1 MEIENKMPIIVQ
13 KFGGTSVADI
23 EHIHNVAQ
31 KVKNEVDLGNQVVV
45 IVSAMAGVTN
55 QLIDWANAAVA
66 DHDDREYDVIV
77 STGEQVT
84 SGLLALCLQKINV
97 DARSWMSWQIP
108 FQTDNNHS
116 KARITDIGTTAIKNS
131 LNSGVVAVIPGFQGV
146 SSENRITTLGRGGS
160 DTTAVA
166 LAAALSAQRCDIYTD
181 VNGVYTTDPRI
192 KRNASKLK
200 KISFEEMLEMASL
213 GANVLQTRAV
223 ELAMRH
229 KVPIT
234 VLNSFLKE
242 EGTLVCDEE
251 EIMEKNIVSGIAF
264 QKNESQL
271 TLTNIED
278 KPGVAAKIF
287 GPLASSGVNID
298 MIVQSNTETGLTNIT
313 FSCPEDELDM
323 AKKAISKAKEDN
335 VIFYERLIE
344 NKNLAKVSIIRIGMK
359 THAGVAQKMF
369 ETLSQENINI
379 NVISTSEIKLSVL
392 IERKYLEL
400 AVRSLH
406 DAFGLQNL

>member
-1 MEIENKMPIIVQ
+1 MKILTM
-13 KFGGTSVADI
+13 KFGGTSVADVDRI
-23 EHIHNVAQ
+23 NAVRDIICSE
-31 KVKNEVDLGNQVVV
+31 VKNGWNVVAV
-45 IVSAMAGVTN
+45 VSAMSKETN
-55 QLIDWANAAVA
+55 KLIDLAKQVGVESLVNP
-66 DHDDREYDVIV
+66 EYDSLI
-77 STGEQVT
+77 STGEDV
-84 SGLLALCLQKINV
+84 SASLLAIALNSIGISS
-97 DARSWMSWQIP
+97 RSWRGWQLPIK
-108 FQTDNNHS
+108 TDSFHS
-116 KARITDIGTTAIKNS
+116 NAKIEEINTKQLVENFIKGTK
-131 LNSGVVAVIPGFQGV
+131 VAVVSGFQGI
-146 SSENRITTLGRGGS
+146 ERAGRITTLGRGGS
-160 DTTAVA
+160 DTSAVA
-166 LAAALSAQRCDIYTD
+166 IAAAIKADRCDIYTD
-181 VNGVYTTDPRI
+181 VSGIYTTDPRI

-223 ELAMRH
+223 ELAMRN

-234 VLNSFLKE
+234 VLNSFSKE
-242 EGTLVCDEE
+242 DGTLVCDEE

-313 FSCPEDELDM
+313 FSCPEDDLDI
-323 AKKAISKAKEDN
+323 AKKAISKAKKNNIISYD
-335 VIFYERLIE
+335 RLIE
-344 NKNLAKVSIIRIGMK
+344 NKNLAKVSIIGIGMK

-369 ETLSQENINI
+369 ETLSDENINI

-392 IERKYLEL
+392 IERKYMEL

-406 DAFGLQNL
+406 DAFGLQNI

>member
-1 MEIENKMPIIVQ
+1 MKILTM
-13 KFGGTSVADI
+13 KFGGTSVADVDRI
-23 EHIHNVAQ
+23 NAVRDIICSE
-31 KVKNEVDLGNQVVV
+31 VKNGWNVVAV
-45 IVSAMAGVTN
+45 VSAMSKETN
-55 QLIDWANAAVA
+55 KLIDLAKQVGVESLVNP
-66 DHDDREYDVIV
+66 EYDSLI
-77 STGEQVT
+77 STGEDV
-84 SGLLALCLQKINV
+84 SASLLAIALNSIGISS
-97 DARSWMSWQIP
+97 RSWRGWQLPIK
-108 FQTDNNHS
+108 TDSFHS
-116 KARITDIGTTAIKNS
+116 NAKIEEINTKQLVENFIKGTK
-131 LNSGVVAVIPGFQGV
+131 VAVVSGFQGI
-146 SSENRITTLGRGGS
+146 ERAGRITTLGRGGS
-160 DTTAVA
+160 DTSAVA
-166 LAAALSAQRCDIYTD
+166 IAAAIKADRCDIYTD
-181 VNGVYTTDPRI
+181 VSGIYTTDPRI

-223 ELAMRH
+223 ELAMRN

-234 VLNSFLKE
+234 VLNSFSKE
-242 EGTLVCDEE
+242 DGTLVCDEE

-313 FSCPEDELDM
+313 FSCPENDLDI
-323 AKKAISKAKEDN
+323 AKKAISKAKKNNIISYD
-335 VIFYERLIE
+335 RLIE
-344 NKNLAKVSIIRIGMK
+344 NKNLAKVSIIGIGMK

-369 ETLSQENINI
+369 ETLSDENINI

-392 IERKYLEL
+392 IERKYMEL

-406 DAFGLQNL
+406 DAFGLQNI

>member
-1 MEIENKMPIIVQ
+1 M
-13 KFGGTSVADI
+13 KFGGTSVGDVDRIKTVRDI
-23 EHIHNVAQ
+23 ISDE
-31 KVKNEVDLGNQVVV
+31 VKNEWNVVAV
-45 IVSAMAGVTN
+45 VSAMSNETN
-55 QLIDWANAAVA
+55 KLINLAKQVGIESLVDP
-66 DHDDREYDVIV
+66 EYDSLI
-77 STGEQVT
+77 STGEDI
-84 SGLLALCLQKINV
+84 SSSLLSIALNSIGISS
-97 DARSWMSWQIP
+97 RSWRGWQLP
-108 FQTDNNHS
+108 V
-116 KARITDIGTTAIKNS
+116 ITDSFHSNAKIEEIKTEKLIEMFKQGTK
-131 LNSGVVAVIPGFQGV
+131 VAVVSGFQGIEK
-146 SSENRITTLGRGGS
+146 SGRLTTLGRGGS
-160 DTTAVA
+160 DTSAVA
-166 LAAALSAQRCDIYTD
+166 IAAAIHAKRCDIYTD
-181 VNGVYTTDPRI
+181 VSGIFTTDPRI

-234 VLNSFLKE
+234 VLNSFSKE

-298 MIVQSNTETGLTNIT
+298 MIVQSNTETGLTNLT
-313 FSCPEDELDM
+313 FSCPVDDLDI
-323 AKKAISKAKEDN
+323 AKKAISKAKKN
-335 VIFYERLIE
+335 GVISYERLIE
-344 NKNLAKVSIIRIGMK
+344 NKDLAKVSIVGIGMK

-369 ETLSQENINI
+369 ETLSGENINI

-406 DAFGLQNL
+406 DAFDLDSL

>member
-1 MEIENKMPIIVQ
+1 MKILTM
-13 KFGGTSVADI
+13 KFGGTSVADVDRI
-23 EHIHNVAQ
+23 NAVRDIICSE
-31 KVKNEVDLGNQVVV
+31 VKNGWNVVAV
-45 IVSAMAGVTN
+45 VSAMSKETN
-55 QLIDWANAAVA
+55 KLIDLAKQVGVESLVNP
-66 DHDDREYDVIV
+66 EYDSLI
-77 STGEQVT
+77 STGEDV
-84 SGLLALCLQKINV
+84 SASLLAIALNSIGISS
-97 DARSWMSWQIP
+97 RSWRGWQLPIK
-108 FQTDNNHS
+108 TDSFHS
-116 KARITDIGTTAIKNS
+116 NAKIEEINTKQLVENFIKGTK
-131 LNSGVVAVIPGFQGV
+131 VAVVSGFQGI
-146 SSENRITTLGRGGS
+146 ERAGRITTLGRGGS
-160 DTTAVA
+160 DTSAVA
-166 LAAALSAQRCDIYTD
+166 IAAAIKADRCDIYTD
-181 VNGVYTTDPRI
+181 VSGIYTTDPRI

-223 ELAMRH
+223 ELAMRN

-234 VLNSFLKE
+234 VLTSFSKE
-242 EGTLVCDEE
+242 DGTLVCDEE

-313 FSCPEDELDM
+313 FSCPENDLDI
-323 AKKAISKAKEDN
+323 AKKAISKAKKNNIISYD
-335 VIFYERLIE
+335 RLIE
-344 NKNLAKVSIIRIGMK
+344 NKNLAKVSIIGIGMK

-369 ETLSQENINI
+369 ETLSDENINI

-392 IERKYLEL
+392 IERKYMEL

-406 DAFGLQNL
+406 DAFGLQNI

>member
-1 MEIENKMPIIVQ
+1 MKILTM
-13 KFGGTSVADI
+13 KFGGTSVADVDRI
-23 EHIHNVAQ
+23 NAVRDIICSE
-31 KVKNEVDLGNQVVV
+31 VKNGWNVVAV
-45 IVSAMAGVTN
+45 VSAMSKETN
-55 QLIDWANAAVA
+55 KLIDLAKQVGVESLVNP
-66 DHDDREYDVIV
+66 EYDSLI
-77 STGEQVT
+77 STGEDV
-84 SGLLALCLQKINV
+84 SASLLAIALNSIGISS
-97 DARSWMSWQIP
+97 RSWRGWQLPIK
-108 FQTDNNHS
+108 TDSFHS
-116 KARITDIGTTAIKNS
+116 NAKIEEINTKQLVENFMEGTK
-131 LNSGVVAVIPGFQGV
+131 VAVVSGFQGI
-146 SSENRITTLGRGGS
+146 EGAGRITTLGRGGS
-160 DTTAVA
+160 DTSAVA
-166 LAAALSAQRCDIYTD
+166 IAAAINADRCDIYTD
-181 VNGVYTTDPRI
+181 VSGIYTTDPRI

-223 ELAMRH
+223 ELAMRN

-234 VLNSFLKE
+234 VLNSFSKE
-242 EGTLVCDEE
+242 DGTLVCDEE

-313 FSCPEDELDM
+313 FSCPEDDLDI
-323 AKKAISKAKEDN
+323 AKKAISKAKKNNIISYD
-335 VIFYERLIE
+335 RLIE
-344 NKNLAKVSIIRIGMK
+344 NKNLAKVSIVGIGMK

-369 ETLSQENINI
+369 ETLSDENINI

-392 IERKYLEL
+392 IERKYMEL

-406 DAFGLQNL
+406 DAFGLQNI

>member
-1 MEIENKMPIIVQ
+1 MKILTM
-13 KFGGTSVADI
+13 KFGGTSVADVDRI
-23 EHIHNVAQ
+23 NAVRDIICSE
-31 KVKNEVDLGNQVVV
+31 VKNGWNVVAV
-45 IVSAMAGVTN
+45 VSAMSKETN
-55 QLIDWANAAVA
+55 KLIDLAKQVGVESLVNP
-66 DHDDREYDVIV
+66 EYDSLI
-77 STGEQVT
+77 STGEDV
-84 SGLLALCLQKINV
+84 SASLLAIALNSIGISS
-97 DARSWMSWQIP
+97 RSWRGWQLPIK
-108 FQTDNNHS
+108 TDSFHS
-116 KARITDIGTTAIKNS
+116 NAKIEEINTKQLVENFMKGTK
-131 LNSGVVAVIPGFQGV
+131 VAVVSGFQGI
-146 SSENRITTLGRGGS
+146 ERAGRITTLGRGGS
-160 DTTAVA
+160 DTSAVA
-166 LAAALSAQRCDIYTD
+166 IAAAIKADRCDIYTD
-181 VNGVYTTDPRI
+181 VSGIYTTDPRI

-223 ELAMRH
+223 ELAMRN

-234 VLNSFLKE
+234 VLNSFSKE
-242 EGTLVCDEE
+242 DGTLVCDEE

-313 FSCPEDELDM
+313 FSCPENDLDI
-323 AKKAISKAKEDN
+323 AKKAISKAKKNNIISYD
-335 VIFYERLIE
+335 RLIE
-344 NKNLAKVSIIRIGMK
+344 NKNLAKVSIIGIGMK

-369 ETLSQENINI
+369 ETLSDENINI

-392 IERKYLEL
+392 IERKYMEL

-406 DAFGLQNL
+406 DAFGLQNI

>member
-1 MEIENKMPIIVQ
+1 M
-13 KFGGTSVADI
+13 KFGGTSVGDI
-23 EHIHNVAQ
+23 DRIRAVRDIISDEIKDGWNVVA
-31 KVKNEVDLGNQVVV
+31 V
-45 IVSAMAGVTN
+45 VSAMSKETN
-55 QLIDWANAAVA
+55 KLIDLAKQVGVENFI
-66 DHDDREYDVIV
+66 DPEYDALI
-77 STGEQVT
+77 STGEDV
-84 SGLLALCLQKINV
+84 SSSLLAI
-97 DARSWMSWQIP
+97 A
-108 FQTDNNHS
+108 
-116 KARITDIGTTAIKNS
+116 
-131 LNSGVVAVIPGFQGV
+131 LNSIEISSRSCRGWQLPIRTDSFHSNAKIEEIKTNQIINSFKEGVKVAVVSGFQGI
-146 SSENRITTLGRGGS
+146 EQAGRITTLGRGGS
-160 DTTAVA
+160 DTSAVA
-166 LAAALSAQRCDIYTD
+166 IAATIDAERCDIYTD
-181 VNGVYTTDPRI
+181 VSGIYTTDPRI

-229 KVPIT
+229 KVPIR

-278 KPGVAAKIF
+278 RPGVAAKIF

-313 FSCPEDELDM
+313 FSCPEDDLDI
-323 AKKAISKAKEDN
+323 AKKAISKAKKNNIISYD
-335 VIFYERLIE
+335 RLIE
-344 NKNLAKVSIIRIGMK
+344 NKNLAKVSIIGIGMK

-369 ETLSQENINI
+369 ETLSDENINI

-392 IERKYLEL
+392 IERKYMEL

-406 DAFGLQNL
+406 DAFGLQNI

>member
-1 MEIENKMPIIVQ
+1 M
-13 KFGGTSVADI
+13 KFGGTSVGDVDRIKTVRDI
-23 EHIHNVAQ
+23 ISDE
-31 KVKNEVDLGNQVVV
+31 VKNEWNVVAV
-45 IVSAMAGVTN
+45 VSAMSNETN
-55 QLIDWANAAVA
+55 KLINLAKQVGIESLVDP
-66 DHDDREYDVIV
+66 EYDSLI
-77 STGEQVT
+77 STGEDI
-84 SGLLALCLQKINV
+84 SSSLLSIALNSIGISS
-97 DARSWMSWQIP
+97 RSWRGWQLP
-108 FQTDNNHS
+108 V
-116 KARITDIGTTAIKNS
+116 ITDSFHSNAKIEEIKTEKLIEMFKQGTK
-131 LNSGVVAVIPGFQGV
+131 VAVVSGFQGIEK
-146 SSENRITTLGRGGS
+146 SGRLTTLGRGGS
-160 DTTAVA
+160 DTSAVA
-166 LAAALSAQRCDIYTD
+166 IAAAIHAKRCDIYTD
-181 VNGVYTTDPRI
+181 VSGIFTTDPRI

-234 VLNSFLKE
+234 VLNSFSKE

-298 MIVQSNTETGLTNIT
+298 MIVQSNTETGLTNLT
-313 FSCPEDELDM
+313 FSCPVDDLDI
-323 AKKAISKAKEDN
+323 AKKAISKAKKN
-335 VIFYERLIE
+335 GVISYERLIE
-344 NKNLAKVSIIRIGMK
+344 NKDLAKVSIVGIGMK

-369 ETLSQENINI
+369 ETLSGENINI

-406 DAFGLQNL
+406 DAFDLHSL

>member
-1 MEIENKMPIIVQ
+1 MKILTM
-13 KFGGTSVADI
+13 KFGGTSVGDVDRIKTVRDI
-23 EHIHNVAQ
+23 ISDE
-31 KVKNEVDLGNQVVV
+31 VKNEWNVVAV
-45 IVSAMAGVTN
+45 VSAMSNETN
-55 QLIDWANAAVA
+55 KLINLAKQVGIESLVDP
-66 DHDDREYDVIV
+66 EYDSLI
-77 STGEQVT
+77 STGEDI
-84 SGLLALCLQKINV
+84 SSSLLSIALSSIGISS
-97 DARSWMSWQIP
+97 RSWRGWQLP
-108 FQTDNNHS
+108 V
-116 KARITDIGTTAIKNS
+116 ITDSFHSNAKIEEIKTEKLVETFKQGTK
-131 LNSGVVAVIPGFQGV
+131 VAVVSGFQGI
-146 SSENRITTLGRGGS
+146 EKNGRLTTLGRGGS
-160 DTTAVA
+160 DTSAVA
-166 LAAALSAQRCDIYTD
+166 IAAAIDAKRCDIYTD
-181 VNGVYTTDPRI
+181 VSGIFTTDPRI

-234 VLNSFLKE
+234 VLNSFSKE

-298 MIVQSNTETGLTNIT
+298 MIVQSNTETGLTNLT
-313 FSCPEDELDM
+313 FSCPVDDLDI
-323 AKKAISKAKEDN
+323 AKKAISKAKKN
-335 VIFYERLIE
+335 GVISYERLIE
-344 NKNLAKVSIIRIGMK
+344 NKDLAKVSIVGIGMK

-369 ETLSQENINI
+369 ETLSGENINI

-406 DAFGLQNL
+406 DAFDLHSL

>member
-1 MEIENKMPIIVQ
+1 MKTLTM
-13 KFGGTSVADI
+13 KFGGTSVANVDRIKAVRDI
-23 EHIHNVAQ
+23 ISGEVRNGWKVVA
-31 KVKNEVDLGNQVVV
+31 V
-45 IVSAMAGVTN
+45 VSAMSNETN
-55 QLIDWANAAVA
+55 KLIDLAKQVGVESLV
-66 DHDDREYDVIV
+66 DPEYDSLI
-77 STGEQVT
+77 STGEDV
-84 SGLLALCLQKINV
+84 SSSLLAIALNSIGISSRSWRGWQLPVITNNFHSNAKIEEIDTRKIV
-97 DARSWMSWQIP
+97 DA
-108 FQTDNNHS
+108 FNG
-116 KARITDIGTTAIKNS
+116 GTK
-131 LNSGVVAVIPGFQGV
+131 VAVISGFQGIEK
-146 SSENRITTLGRGGS
+146 SGRITTLGRGGS
-160 DTTAVA
+160 DTSAVA
-166 LAAALSAQRCDIYTD
+166 IAAAIDSKRCDIYTD
-181 VNGVYTTDPRI
+181 VSGIYTTDPRI
-192 KRNASKLK
+192 KKNASKLK

-234 VLNSFLKE
+234 VLNSFSNE

-264 QKNESQL
+264 QKNQSQL

-287 GPLASSGVNID
+287 GPLANSGVNID
-298 MIVQSNTETGLTNIT
+298 MIVQSNTETGSTNIT
-313 FSCPEDELDM
+313 FSCPVADLDM
-323 AKKAISKAKEDN
+323 AKKAISNAKEN
-335 VIFYERLIE
+335 NLISYERLIE
-344 NKNLAKVSIIRIGMK
+344 NKNLAKVSIVGIGMK

-369 ETLSQENINI
+369 ETLYEENINI

-406 DAFGLQNL
+406 DAFNLQNL

>member
-1 MEIENKMPIIVQ
+1 MKILTM
-13 KFGGTSVADI
+13 KFGGTSVADVNRI
-23 EHIHNVAQ
+23 NAVRDIICSE
-31 KVKNEVDLGNQVVV
+31 VKNGWNVVAV
-45 IVSAMAGVTN
+45 VSAMSKETN
-55 QLIDWANAAVA
+55 KLIDLAKQVGVESLVNP
-66 DHDDREYDVIV
+66 EYDSLI
-77 STGEQVT
+77 STGEDV
-84 SGLLALCLQKINV
+84 SASLLAIALNSIGISS
-97 DARSWMSWQIP
+97 RSWRGWQLPIK
-108 FQTDNNHS
+108 TDSFHS
-116 KARITDIGTTAIKNS
+116 NAKIEEINTKQLVENFIKGTK
-131 LNSGVVAVIPGFQGV
+131 VAVVSGFQGI
-146 SSENRITTLGRGGS
+146 ERAGRITTLGRGGS
-160 DTTAVA
+160 DTSAVA
-166 LAAALSAQRCDIYTD
+166 IAAAIKADRCDIYTD
-181 VNGVYTTDPRI
+181 VSGIYTTDPRI

-223 ELAMRH
+223 ELAMRN

-234 VLNSFLKE
+234 VLNSFSKE
-242 EGTLVCDEE
+242 DGTLVCDEE

-313 FSCPEDELDM
+313 FSCPENELDI
-323 AKKAISKAKEDN
+323 AKKAISKAKKNNIISYD
-335 VIFYERLIE
+335 RLIE
-344 NKNLAKVSIIRIGMK
+344 NKNLAKVSIIGIGMK

-369 ETLSQENINI
+369 ETLSDENINI

-392 IERKYLEL
+392 IERKYMEL

-406 DAFGLQNL
+406 DAFGLQNI

>member
-1 MEIENKMPIIVQ
+1 MKILTM

-23 EHIHNVAQ
+23 DRIRAVRDIISDEVRDGWNVVA
-31 KVKNEVDLGNQVVV
+31 V
-45 IVSAMAGVTN
+45 VSAMSKETN
-55 QLIDWANAAVA
+55 KLIDLAKQVGVENLV
-66 DHDDREYDVIV
+66 DPEYDALI
-77 STGEQVT
+77 STGEDV
-84 SGLLALCLQKINV
+84 SSSLLAIALNSIEISS
-97 DARSWMSWQIP
+97 RSWRGWQLPIR
-108 FQTDNNHS
+108 TDSFHS
-116 KARITDIGTTAIKNS
+116 NAKIEEINTNQIINS
-131 LNSGVVAVIPGFQGV
+131 FKEGVKVAVVSGFQGI
-146 SSENRITTLGRGGS
+146 EQAGRITTLGRGGS
-160 DTTAVA
+160 DTSAVA
-166 LAAALSAQRCDIYTD
+166 IAATIDAERCDIYTD
-181 VNGVYTTDPRI
+181 VSGIYTTDPRI

-229 KVPIT
+229 KVPIR

-287 GPLASSGVNID
+287 GSLASSGVNVD

-323 AKKAISKAKEDN
+323 AKKAISKAKENN
-335 VIFYERLIE
+335 VISYERLIE
-344 NKNLAKVSIIRIGMK
+344 NKNLAKVSIIGIGMK

>member
-1 MEIENKMPIIVQ
+1 MKILTM
-13 KFGGTSVADI
+13 KFGGTSVADVDRI
-23 EHIHNVAQ
+23 RAVRDIISDEVRDGWNVVA
-31 KVKNEVDLGNQVVV
+31 V
-45 IVSAMAGVTN
+45 VSAMSKETN
-55 QLIDWANAAVA
+55 KLIDLAKQVGVENLV
-66 DHDDREYDVIV
+66 DPEYDSLI
-77 STGEQVT
+77 STGEDV
-84 SGLLALCLQKINV
+84 SSSLLAIALNSIEISS
-97 DARSWMSWQIP
+97 RSWRGWQIP
-108 FQTDNNHS
+108 I
-116 KARITDIGTTAIKNS
+116 ITDSFHSNAKIEEIKANQIINS
-131 LNSGVVAVIPGFQGV
+131 FKEGVKVAVVSGFQGI
-146 SSENRITTLGRGGS
+146 EQAGRITTLGRGGS
-160 DTTAVA
+160 DTSAVA
-166 LAAALSAQRCDIYTD
+166 IAATIDAERCDIYTD
-181 VNGVYTTDPRI
+181 VSGIYTTDPRI

-229 KVPIT
+229 KVPIR

-323 AKKAISKAKEDN
+323 AKKAISKAKENN
-335 VIFYERLIE
+335 VIAYKRLIE
-344 NKNLAKVSIIRIGMK
+344 NKNLAKVSIIGIGMK

>member
-1 MEIENKMPIIVQ
+1 MKILTM
-13 KFGGTSVADI
+13 KFGGTSVADVDRI
-23 EHIHNVAQ
+23 NAVRDIICSE
-31 KVKNEVDLGNQVVV
+31 VKNGWNVVAV
-45 IVSAMAGVTN
+45 VSAMSKETN
-55 QLIDWANAAVA
+55 KLIDLAKQVGVESLVNP
-66 DHDDREYDVIV
+66 EYDSLI
-77 STGEQVT
+77 STGEDV
-84 SGLLALCLQKINV
+84 SASLLAIALNSIGISS
-97 DARSWMSWQIP
+97 RSWRGWQLPIK
-108 FQTDNNHS
+108 TDSFHS
-116 KARITDIGTTAIKNS
+116 NAKIEEINTKQLVENFMKGSK
-131 LNSGVVAVIPGFQGV
+131 VAVVSGFQGI
-146 SSENRITTLGRGGS
+146 ERAGRITTLGRGGS
-160 DTTAVA
+160 DTSAVA
-166 LAAALSAQRCDIYTD
+166 IAAAINADRCDIYTD
-181 VNGVYTTDPRI
+181 VSGIYTTDPRI

-223 ELAMRH
+223 ELAMRN

-234 VLNSFLKE
+234 VLNSFSKE
-242 EGTLVCDEE
+242 DGTLVCDEE

-313 FSCPEDELDM
+313 FSCPENDLDI
-323 AKKAISKAKEDN
+323 AKKAISKAKKNNIISYD
-335 VIFYERLIE
+335 RLIE
-344 NKNLAKVSIIRIGMK
+344 NKNLAKVSIIGIGMK

-369 ETLSQENINI
+369 ETLSDENINI

-392 IERKYLEL
+392 IERKYMEL

-406 DAFGLQNL
+406 DAFGLQNI

>member
-1 MEIENKMPIIVQ
+1 MKILTM

-23 EHIHNVAQ
+23 DRIKAVRDLISGEVNNGWTVVA
-31 KVKNEVDLGNQVVV
+31 V
-45 IVSAMAGVTN
+45 VSAMSKETN
-55 QLIDWANAAVA
+55 KLIDLAKQVGVESLV
-66 DHDDREYDVIV
+66 DPEYDALI
-77 STGEQVT
+77 STGEDV
-84 SGLLALCLQKINV
+84 SSSLLAIALNSHGV
-97 DARSWMSWQIP
+97 SARSWRGWQLP
-108 FQTDNNHS
+108 VRTDSFYSNAKIEEIETKQLES
-116 KARITDIGTTAIKNS
+116 SFKDGTK
-131 LNSGVVAVIPGFQGV
+131 VAVVSGFQGIDKSGRV
-146 SSENRITTLGRGGS
+146 TTLGRGGS
-160 DTTAVA
+160 DTSAVA
-166 LAAALSAQRCDIYTD
+166 IAAAIGAKRCDIYTD
-181 VNGVYTTDPRI
+181 VSGIYTTDPRI
-192 KRNASKLK
+192 KINASKLK
-200 KISFEEMLEMASL
+200 RISFEEMLEMASL

-234 VLNSFLKE
+234 VLNSFSKE

-264 QKNESQL
+264 QKNESQI

-313 FSCPEDELDM
+313 FSCPADDLQM
-323 AKKAISKAKEDN
+323 AKKAISKAKEN
-335 VIFYERLIE
+335 SLISFERLIE
-344 NKNLAKVSIIRIGMK
+344 NKNLAKVSIVGIGMK

-369 ETLSQENINI
+369 ETLSDENINI

>member
-1 MEIENKMPIIVQ
+1 MKILTM
-13 KFGGTSVADI
+13 KFGGTSVADVDRI
-23 EHIHNVAQ
+23 KAVRDIISSE
-31 KVKNEVDLGNQVVV
+31 VKNGWNVVAV
-45 IVSAMAGVTN
+45 VSAMSKETN
-55 QLIDWANAAVA
+55 KLIDLARQIGVNRPV
-66 DHDDREYDVIV
+66 DPEYDSLI
-77 STGEQVT
+77 STGEDV
-84 SGLLALCLQKINV
+84 SSSLLAIALNSIGISS
-97 DARSWMSWQIP
+97 RSWRGWQLP
-108 FQTDNNHS
+108 VRTDSFYSNAKIEEIETKQILTNF
-116 KARITDIGTTAIKNS
+116 KEGIK
-131 LNSGVVAVIPGFQGV
+131 VAVVSGFQGV
-146 SSENRITTLGRGGS
+146 EQSGRITTLGRGGS
-160 DTTAVA
+160 DTSAVA
-166 LAAALSAQRCDIYTD
+166 IAAAIDAERCDIYTD
-181 VNGVYTTDPRI
+181 VSGIYTTDPRI
-192 KRNASKLK
+192 KKNASKLK

-234 VLNSFLKE
+234 VLTSFSKE

-264 QKNESQL
+264 QKNESQI

-278 KPGVAAKIF
+278 KPGIAAKIF

-313 FSCPEDELDM
+313 FSCPEDQLEL
-323 AKKAISKAKEDN
+323 AKKAISKAKEN
-335 VIFYERLIE
+335 NLISYKRLIE
-344 NKNLAKVSIIRIGMK
+344 NKNLAKVSIIGIGMK

-369 ETLSQENINI
+369 ETLSEENINI

-392 IERKYLEL
+392 IERKYMEL

-406 DAFGLQNL
+406 DAFGLQNM

>member
-1 MEIENKMPIIVQ
+1 MKILTM
-13 KFGGTSVADI
+13 KFGGTSVADVDRI
-23 EHIHNVAQ
+23 NAVRDIICSE
-31 KVKNEVDLGNQVVV
+31 VKNGWNVVAV
-45 IVSAMAGVTN
+45 VSAMSKETN
-55 QLIDWANAAVA
+55 KLIDLAKQVGVESLVNP
-66 DHDDREYDVIV
+66 EYDSLI
-77 STGEQVT
+77 STGEDV
-84 SGLLALCLQKINV
+84 SASLLAIALNSIGISS
-97 DARSWMSWQIP
+97 RSWRGWQLPIK
-108 FQTDNNHS
+108 TDSFHS
-116 KARITDIGTTAIKNS
+116 NAKIEEINTKQLVENFIKGTK
-131 LNSGVVAVIPGFQGV
+131 VAVVSGFQGI
-146 SSENRITTLGRGGS
+146 ERAGRITTLGRGGS
-160 DTTAVA
+160 DTSAVA
-166 LAAALSAQRCDIYTD
+166 IAAAIKADRCDIYTD
-181 VNGVYTTDPRI
+181 VSGIYTTDPRI

-223 ELAMRH
+223 ELAMRN

-234 VLNSFLKE
+234 VLTSFSKE
-242 EGTLVCDEE
+242 DGTLVCDEE

-313 FSCPEDELDM
+313 FSCPEDDLDI
-323 AKKAISKAKEDN
+323 AKKAISKAKKND
-335 VIFYERLIE
+335 IISYDRLIE
-344 NKNLAKVSIIRIGMK
+344 NKNLAKVSIIGIGMK

-369 ETLSQENINI
+369 ETLSDENINI

-392 IERKYLEL
+392 IERKYMEL

-406 DAFGLQNL
+406 DAFGLQNI

>member
-1 MEIENKMPIIVQ
+1 MKILTM
-13 KFGGTSVADI
+13 KFGGTSVGDVDRIKTVRDI
-23 EHIHNVAQ
+23 ISDE
-31 KVKNEVDLGNQVVV
+31 VKNEWNVVAV
-45 IVSAMAGVTN
+45 VSAMSNETN
-55 QLIDWANAAVA
+55 KLINLAKQVGIESLVDP
-66 DHDDREYDVIV
+66 EYDSLI
-77 STGEQVT
+77 STGEDI
-84 SGLLALCLQKINV
+84 SSSLLSIALNSIGISS
-97 DARSWMSWQIP
+97 RSWRGWQLP
-108 FQTDNNHS
+108 V
-116 KARITDIGTTAIKNS
+116 ITDSFHSNAKIEEIKTEKLIEMFKQGTK
-131 LNSGVVAVIPGFQGV
+131 VAVVSGFQGIEK
-146 SSENRITTLGRGGS
+146 SGRLTTLGRGGS
-160 DTTAVA
+160 DTSAVA
-166 LAAALSAQRCDIYTD
+166 IAAAIHAKRCDIYTD
-181 VNGVYTTDPRI
+181 VSGIFTTDPRI

-234 VLNSFLKE
+234 VLNSFSKE

-298 MIVQSNTETGLTNIT
+298 MIVQSNTETGLTNLT
-313 FSCPEDELDM
+313 FSCPVDDLDI
-323 AKKAISKAKEDN
+323 AKKAISKAKKN
-335 VIFYERLIE
+335 GVISYERLIE
-344 NKNLAKVSIIRIGMK
+344 NKDLAKVSIVGIGMK

-369 ETLSQENINI
+369 ETLSGENINI

-406 DAFGLQNL
+406 DAFDLHSL

>member
-1 MEIENKMPIIVQ
+1 MKILTM
-13 KFGGTSVADI
+13 KFGGTSVADVDRI
-23 EHIHNVAQ
+23 NAVRDIICSE
-31 KVKNEVDLGNQVVV
+31 VKNGWNVVAV
-45 IVSAMAGVTN
+45 VSAMSKETN
-55 QLIDWANAAVA
+55 KLIDLAKQVGVESLVNP
-66 DHDDREYDVIV
+66 EYDSLI
-77 STGEQVT
+77 STGEDV
-84 SGLLALCLQKINV
+84 SASLLAIALNSIGISS
-97 DARSWMSWQIP
+97 RSWRGWQLPIK
-108 FQTDNNHS
+108 TDSFHS
-116 KARITDIGTTAIKNS
+116 NAKIEEINTKQLVENFMKGTK
-131 LNSGVVAVIPGFQGV
+131 VAVVSGFQGI
-146 SSENRITTLGRGGS
+146 ERAGRITTLGRGGS
-160 DTTAVA
+160 DTSAVA
-166 LAAALSAQRCDIYTD
+166 IAAAINADRCDIYTD
-181 VNGVYTTDPRI
+181 VSGIYTTDPRI

-223 ELAMRH
+223 ELAMRN

-234 VLNSFLKE
+234 VLNSFSKE
-242 EGTLVCDEE
+242 DGTLVCDEE

-313 FSCPEDELDM
+313 FSCPENDLDI
-323 AKKAISKAKEDN
+323 AKKAISKAKKNNIISYD
-335 VIFYERLIE
+335 RLIE
-344 NKNLAKVSIIRIGMK
+344 NKNLAKVSIIGIGMK

-369 ETLSQENINI
+369 ETLSDENINI

-392 IERKYLEL
+392 IERKYMEL

-406 DAFGLQNL
+406 DAFGLQNI

>member
-1 MEIENKMPIIVQ
+1 MKILTM
-13 KFGGTSVADI
+13 KFGGTSVADVDRI
-23 EHIHNVAQ
+23 NAVRDIICSE
-31 KVKNEVDLGNQVVV
+31 VKNGWNVVAV
-45 IVSAMAGVTN
+45 VSAMSKETN
-55 QLIDWANAAVA
+55 KLIDLAKQVGVESLVNP
-66 DHDDREYDVIV
+66 EYDSLI
-77 STGEQVT
+77 STGEDV
-84 SGLLALCLQKINV
+84 SASLLAIALNSIGISS
-97 DARSWMSWQIP
+97 RSWRGWQLPIK
-108 FQTDNNHS
+108 TDSFHS
-116 KARITDIGTTAIKNS
+116 NAKIEEINTKQLVENFMKGTK
-131 LNSGVVAVIPGFQGV
+131 VAVVSGFQGI
-146 SSENRITTLGRGGS
+146 ERTGRITTLGRGGS
-160 DTTAVA
+160 DTSAVA
-166 LAAALSAQRCDIYTD
+166 IAAAINADRCDIYTD
-181 VNGVYTTDPRI
+181 VSGIYTTDPRI

-223 ELAMRH
+223 ELAMRN

-234 VLNSFLKE
+234 VLNSFSKE
-242 EGTLVCDEE
+242 DGTLVCDEE

-313 FSCPEDELDM
+313 FSCPENDLDI
-323 AKKAISKAKEDN
+323 AKKAISKAKKNNIISYD
-335 VIFYERLIE
+335 RLIE
-344 NKNLAKVSIIRIGMK
+344 NKNLAKVSIIGIGMK

-369 ETLSQENINI
+369 ETLSDENINI

-392 IERKYLEL
+392 IERKYMEL

-406 DAFGLQNL
+406 DAFGLQNI

>member
-1 MEIENKMPIIVQ
+1 LAIALNSIEI
-13 KFGGTSVADI
+13 S
-23 EHIHNVAQ
+23 
-31 KVKNEVDLGNQVVV
+31 
-45 IVSAMAGVTN
+45 
-55 QLIDWANAAVA
+55 
-66 DHDDREYDVIV
+66 
-77 STGEQVT
+77 
-84 SGLLALCLQKINV
+84 
-97 DARSWMSWQIP
+97 ARSWRGWQLP
-108 FQTDNNHS
+108 VRTDSFHS
-116 KARITDIGTTAIKNS
+116 NSKIEEIETIKLINS
-131 LNSGVVAVIPGFQGV
+131 FKEGLKVGVVSGFQGI
-146 SSENRITTLGRGGS
+146 ERAGRITTLGRGGS
-160 DTTAVA
+160 DTSAVA
-166 LAAALSAQRCDIYTD
+166 IAAAIDAERCDIYTD
-181 VNGVYTTDPRI
+181 VSGIFTTDPRI

-229 KVPIT
+229 KVPIR
-234 VLNSFLKE
+234 VLNSFSKE

-251 EIMEKNIVSGIAF
+251 EIMEKNVVSGIAF
-264 QKNESQL
+264 QKNQSQL

-278 KPGVAAKIF
+278 KPGIAAKIF

-313 FSCPEDELDM
+313 FSCPVDELDM
-323 AKKAISKAKEDN
+323 AKKAISKAKEKN
-335 VIFYERLIE
+335 EISYERLIE
-344 NKNLAKVSIIRIGMK
+344 NKNLAKVSIIGIGMK

-392 IERKYLEL
+392 IDRKYLEL